1 MDLKDKQSTN
11 KQSPYPILIIGG
23 YGNFGKKI
31 TETLAKEANIQVI
44 IAGRNERKAE
54 ALAKQLSTTA
64 INPLK
69 TLALEINSAD
79 ISDQLSISTAKLVIH
94 TSGPFQAQG
103 YNVAEACIDA
113 GIHYIDLADGR
124 LFVEGFESLN
134 DQAQQQSVIA
144 ITGASSVPGLSSAVI
159 EHYKS
164 RFKSLQ
170 ELNYGIA
177 PGNQTER
184 GEATVK
190 AILSY
195 SGLNFKRWQD
205 NRWQDVR
212 GWQNTHRH
220 NFPSPIGSRWLAN
233 CDIPD
238 LTLFQQRYPGL
249 ESIRFYAGLELSFL
263 HLGLWSLSYLARF
276 KFIKNLARY
285 SRPLTLISTWVQ
297 QLGSDV
303 GGMYMELRGI
313 NHKNEPQRII
323 WNLIAESGDGPYI
336 PTIASI
342 ILAKKIAKGQLSE
355 TGAQACV
362 GLFTLEE
369 FTKEVE
375 NWDIHQQVLEND

>member
-1 MDLKDKQSTN
+1 MDLKDKQSTK
-11 KQSPYPILIIGG
+11 KQPYPILVIGG

-31 TETLAKEANIQVI
+31 TETLAKEANIRVI
-44 IAGRNERKAE
+44 IAGRNEGKAE

-69 TLALEINSAD
+69 TLALDINSAD

-164 RFKSLQ
+164 RFKVLQ

-195 SGLNFKRWQD
+195 SGLNFKRWRD

-220 NFPSPIGSRWLAN
+220 KFPSPIGSRWLAN

-263 HLGLWSLSYLARF
+263 HLGLWSLSYLPRF

-303 GGMYMELRGI
+303 GGMYMELKGL